1 MPTLGHQKEM
11 SKFTRNEIPA
21 RLKGKAAG
29 KTTPA
34 DVLCKGVMTVV
45 ALLAIPVCIG
55 TLVMAF
61 FI

>member
-1 MPTLGHQKEM
+1 M

>member
-1 MPTLGHQKEM
+1 M
-11 SKFTRNEIPA
+11 SKFSRNEIPA
-21 RLKGKAAG
+21 AHKVGAG

-34 DVLCKGVMTVV
+34 DVFCKGVMTVV

-55 TLVMAF
+55 ALVGLL